1 MKIEMMKTELLKPFV
16 TNPRKNQNVDKVAKS
31 IDTYGFQQ
39 PIVVDKDLN
48 VIIGHTR
55 LMASEKLKLKQV
67 PVVMADLP
75 EEKVKALRIADNR
88 LNEDSE
94 WDYFLLT
101 QELKDL
107 MGLEFDLKLTGFE
120 QTELDN
126 MLSFDQ
132 NEDLKFNDLVD
143 DQDKYS
149 KSLVFV
155 FDELEKYQEIV
166 ELLNNYI
173 HRCEDVETNEQAL
186 EKLLFSNQG
195 S

>member
-132 NEDLKFNDLVD
+132 NEDLKFRL
-143 DQDKYS
+143 
-149 KSLVFV
+149 
-155 FDELEKYQEIV
+155 
-166 ELLNNYI
+166 
-173 HRCEDVETNEQAL
+173 
-186 EKLLFSNQG
+186 
-195 S
+195 

>member
-173 HRCEDVETNEQAL
+173 HKSDDVETNEQAL
-186 EKLLFSNQG
+186 EKLLLSNQG